1 MSKLGDILQ
10 DEARAEIAGIL
21 SDADSRAE
29 TLIQE
34 ARDKASARLAAQ
46 QKRTE
51 AQARAASRRAESAA
65 ELTVSTAR
73 IQARGRVMAL
83 VREKALNALDDL
95 TGKPEYS
102 KVLQALAEEAMKAV
116 EEPKTVVVH
125 PSEQAVVSDWALHK
139 KLDLRTDGAL
149 RLGVRIVSAD
159 GKRSVQNSLPGRL
172 ERAWDTL
179 ASAVEKILWE

>member
-73 IQARGRVMAL
+73 IQARGRVTGSTTAWICP
-83 VREKALNALDDL
+83 VRRSCPA
-95 TGKPEYS
+95 
-102 KVLQALAEEAMKAV
+102 
-116 EEPKTVVVH
+116 
-125 PSEQAVVSDWALHK
+125 PS
-139 KLDLRTDGAL
+139 T
-149 RLGVRIVSAD
+149 
-159 GKRSVQNSLPGRL
+159 P
-172 ERAWDTL
+172 
-179 ASAVEKILWE
+179 